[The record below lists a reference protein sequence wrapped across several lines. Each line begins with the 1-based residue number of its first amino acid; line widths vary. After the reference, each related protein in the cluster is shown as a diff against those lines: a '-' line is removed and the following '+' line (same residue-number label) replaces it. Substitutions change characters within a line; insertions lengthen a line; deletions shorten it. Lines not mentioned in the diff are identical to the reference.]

1 MWNVIT
7 TECFDEWFDTQS
19 EDLQDEILS
28 VLQILKEVGPN
39 LGRPYV
45 DTLKG
50 SKYPNMKELRVQF
63 AGEPIRAFSLL
74 IQTEWPLC
82 CVPVIKLA
90 RMKNDS
96 TKI

>member
-50 SKYPNMKELRVQF
+50 SKYPNMKELRVQLLC
-63 AGEPIRAFSLL
+63 AGNKAGQNEKRFYKDMINLADSEYSKHIR
-74 IQTEWPLC
+74 
-82 CVPVIKLA
+82 K
-90 RMKNDS
+90 
-96 TKI
+96 

>member
-50 SKYPNMKELRVQF
+50 SKYP
-63 AGEPIRAFSLL
+63 
-74 IQTEWPLC
+74 
-82 CVPVIKLA
+82 
-90 RMKNDS
+90 
-96 TKI
+96 

>member
-50 SKYPNMKELRVQF
+50 SKYPNCVFRSIRSRIGIEVRS
-63 AGEPIRAFSLL
+63 AIEP
-74 IQTEWPLC
+74 
-82 CVPVIKLA
+82 V
-90 RMKNDS
+90 
-96 TKI
+96 